1 MIKKPR
7 KKLTLSIDEEVY
19 KEAIELIEN
28 LSRFVEKCFKNY
40 IKFCTNGTKQ
50 ALEKTNFKRK
60 YGENGE
66 KVTQADIDKLLK
78 EIGDN

>member
-19 KEAIELIEN
+19 KEAIERIEN

-40 IKFCTNGTKQ
+40 IKFCKNGTKQ
-50 ALEKTNFKRK
+50 ALEKQNSIRK
-60 YGENGE
+60 YGEHGE
-66 KVTQADIDKLLK
+66 KVTQKQVDDLLK